1 LAGTKKIFEGLGPGT
16 LIPQRGKLAMKD
28 PEILRTLAE
37 REGFVLSRVDGQTSL
52 EEICL
57 LVPFDEPTTMV
68 ILRRLWELGAIE
80 VPGVARQIVLP
91 VQPPVPANDFDKAPT
106 SGLKRRPDSI
116 MDNLE
121 ALAPPIG
128 TPEPPPKVTTEEGP
142 ISAAVMQRID
152 SFYTTLDQRN
162 AFEML
167 EISRDADDKAVKRA
181 YFKLSKEF
189 HPDRY
194 FGRDIGEY
202 KDRLSKIFQAV
213 KASFEVLSDKRRRE
227 AYMDSLG
234 QK

>member
-1 LAGTKKIFEGLGPGT
+1 VAGTKKIFEGLGPGT

-91 VQPPVPANDFDKAPT
+91 SAQPANEFDKAPT
-106 SGLKRRPDSI
+106 SGLKRRSDSVI
-116 MDNLE
+116 ENIE

-128 TPEPPPKVTTEEGP
+128 TPEPTRSADDGT
-142 ISAAVMQRID
+142 ISDSVRQRID
-152 SFYTTLDQRN
+152 SFFTTLDQRD
-162 AFEML
+162 AFQML
-167 EISRDADDKAVKRA
+167 EIGHDADDKTVKRA

-194 FGRDIGEY
+194 FGRDIGDY

-227 AYMDSLG
+227 AYMEALG

>member
-1 LAGTKKIFEGLGPGT
+1 MAGTKKIFEGLGPGN

-91 VQPPVPANDFDKAPT
+91 PVQQANEFDKAPT

-116 MDNLE
+116 IENIE

-128 TPEPPPKVTTEEGP
+128 SPDQAKGADDGP
-142 ISAAVMQRID
+142 ISDAVRQRID
-152 SFYTTLDQRN
+152 SFYTTLDRRD

-167 EISRDADDKAVKRA
+167 EITRDADDKAVKRA

-194 FGRDIGEY
+194 FGRDIGDY
-202 KDRLSKIFQAV
+202 KERLSKIFQAV

-227 AYMDSLG
+227 AYMDSL
-234 QK
+234 K

>member
-1 LAGTKKIFEGLGPGT
+1 VAGTKKIFEGLGPGT

-91 VQPPVPANDFDKAPT
+91 VHEPPPPVADFDKAPT

-116 MDNLE
+116 IENIE

-128 TPEPPPKVTTEEGP
+128 TPDPPKRADEGP
-142 ISAAVMQRID
+142 ISETVRQRID
-152 SFYTTLDQRN
+152 SFFTTLDQRD
-162 AFEML
+162 AFQML
-167 EISRDADDKAVKRA
+167 EIARDADDKTVKRA

-194 FGRDIGEY
+194 FGRDIGDY

-227 AYMDSLG
+227 AYMEALG